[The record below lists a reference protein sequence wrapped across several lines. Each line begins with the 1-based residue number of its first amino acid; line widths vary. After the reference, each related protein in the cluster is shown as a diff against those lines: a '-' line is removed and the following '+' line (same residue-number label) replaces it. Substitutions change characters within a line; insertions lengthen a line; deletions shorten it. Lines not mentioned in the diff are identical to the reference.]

1 MSDTAPTTSTITAMS
16 PHVLIVDDEPNIR
29 TVMRVALEGHGYT
42 VGEASSGEEALD
54 MYTAGRKWDAV
65 LLDERMSGMDGLET
79 LRHLR
84 QHDPHAVVIMV
95 TAFASIELAVEAM
108 KLGAT
113 DFMRKPMT
121 PDTLRAAVDG
131 ALCKARG
138 DAALA
143 GPHQAAGAAAGPPSS
158 SPSAQAASAAPAKR
172 PYEVWMFNGLR
183 LRHVPS
189 DDAVTV
195 QRFDV
200 RRGPAEQGRPVVVE
214 FTEGVAAAVADEAG
228 RPLDDDRAF
237 WIRQAALAL
246 GHYVWNKAEVPA
258 EGRLLVDRVSHDLA
272 SAARQRR

>member
-1 MSDTAPTTSTITAMS
+1 MSDTTTTAT
-16 PHVLIVDDEPNIR
+16 PPRVLIVDDEPNIR
-29 TVMRVALEGHGYT
+29 TVMRLTLETHGYT

-54 MYTAGRKWDAV
+54 MYTGGRKWDVV

-79 LRHLR
+79 LKHLR
-84 QHDPHAVVIMV
+84 QDDPEAVVIMV

-131 ALCKARG
+131 ALHKARG
-138 DAALA
+138 ESALPDRADRDA
-143 GPHQAAGAAAGPPSS
+143 P
-158 SPSAQAASAAPAKR
+158 AAPPAPAEKR

-183 LRHVPS
+183 LRHVLTH
-189 DDAVTV
+189 DAVTV

-200 RRGPAEQGRPVVVE
+200 RRGNAEQGEPVVVE
-214 FTEGVAAAVADEAG
+214 FTEAVAAAVATEAG
-228 RPLDDDRAF
+228 RPLDDDHAF

-246 GHYVWNKAEVPA
+246 GQYVWNRAEAPA
-258 EGRLLVDRVSHDLA
+258 DGHLLVSRLSHDLA
-272 SAARQRR
+272 SAARQKR